1 MKILESSGQGFEIVD
16 YIKTPP
22 TPTELQSLADKMGIR
37 AKDFIRS
44 RESEFKELNLK
55 AYIDDDTTLFKYMSE
70 NPKLIERPIVV
81 RDNKAV
87 LGRPPMKVEELL
99 NL

>member
-1 MKILESSGQGFEIVD
+1 MKILENLGYEYETVD
-16 YIKTPP
+16 YINSPP
-22 TPTELQSLADKMGIR
+22 SQSELQSLADKMGIR
-37 AKDFIRS
+37 AKDFIRI

-55 AYIDDDTTLFKYMSE
+55 AYIDDDATLFKYMSE

-81 RDNKAV
+81 KDNKAV

>member
-1 MKILESSGQGFEIVD
+1 MKILENSGRDFEIIN
-16 YIKTPP
+16 YLTSPP
-22 TPTELQSLADKMGIR
+22 STSELQSLADKMGIR

-55 AYIDDDTTLFKYMSE
+55 AYIDDDATLFKYMSE

-81 RDNKAV
+81 KDNKAV
-87 LGRPPMKVEELL
+87 LGRPLTRVEELL